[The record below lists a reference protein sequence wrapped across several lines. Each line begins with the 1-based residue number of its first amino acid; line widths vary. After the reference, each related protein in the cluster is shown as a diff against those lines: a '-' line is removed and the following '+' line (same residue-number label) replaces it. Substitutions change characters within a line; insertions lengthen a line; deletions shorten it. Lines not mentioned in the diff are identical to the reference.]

1 MLFILCSENIIF
13 MYKTNVWTHCIDK
26 NTISIPPVFFWHLMS
41 LKQVGQIEILLLC
54 IWFVQ
59 CWVCK

>member
-13 MYKTNVWTHCIDK
+13 MYKTKVQTHRKDK
-26 NTISIPPVFFWHLMS
+26 STISIPPVFFWHLIP
-41 LKQVGQIEILLLC
+41 LKQVERIEILPLC

-59 CWVCK
+59 C